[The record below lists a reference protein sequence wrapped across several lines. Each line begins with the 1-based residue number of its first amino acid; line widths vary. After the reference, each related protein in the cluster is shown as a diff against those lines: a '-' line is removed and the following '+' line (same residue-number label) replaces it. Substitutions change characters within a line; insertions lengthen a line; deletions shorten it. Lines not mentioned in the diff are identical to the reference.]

1 LGRVDTAAEHAEVRE
16 RMATVGVR
24 PAEPEWALTQF
35 SGGNQQKVV
44 MAKWLRMQP
53 KVLLL
58 DEPTQGVDVG
68 ASVAIL
74 DLVSA
79 AAEEGAAVL
88 IASSDDKELAA
99 MCDRVLVMRDGMI
112 AAEISGDEL
121 TEARLVR
128 EALGATTSNEA
139 V

>member
-1 LGRVDTAAEHAEVRE
+1 
-16 RMATVGVR
+16 MATVGVR
-24 PAEPEWALTQF
+24 PAEPEWVLAQF

-74 DLVSA
+74 DLVTA
-79 AAEEGAAVL
+79 AAEQGAAVL
-88 IASSDDKELAA
+88 IASSDDKELATV
-99 MCDRVLVMRDGMI
+99 CDRVLVMRDGVI
-112 AAEISGDEL
+112 AAEITGDEL

-128 EALGATTSNEA
+128 EALGTETSNEA
-139 V
+139 ALTQTMSKETGP